1 MNRRDVLTGLPAA
14 VLGLTG
20 GLTGGLIGALAG
32 GPLSARA
39 GTGGLH
45 VLGAPNAST
54 LVLVR
59 LLQSVAWQAA
69 APGTQFRL
77 WRDTDELRAGIAS
90 GETRLFTT
98 PTHVPPLFAARG
110 VPVRLLAIISMGHL
124 YVVSEDAGISRL
136 ADLRGRRVTTFF
148 RNDMPDLVFRVL
160 LRREGLEPG
169 RDIDID
175 YVGTPMEA
183 AQMVIA
189 GRAATV
195 LLSEPPAT
203 MAITMAGHSGRTLY
217 RSISL
222 QDEWGRQFGP
232 ARIPMAGV
240 ALHQSLI
247 DEAPELLAVLRA
259 GLPEAAAWVLS
270 NPGEAGTLAERTMDI
285 RAMLFRRALEHLAI
299 EVHGARAVQDEIM
312 AFYRVL
318 FELYPASIGGRL
330 PDESLF
336 LDL

>member
-1 MNRRDVLTGLPAA
+1 MNRRDLLCGLPAA
-14 VLGLTG
+14 
-20 GLTGGLIGALAG
+20 ALAG
-32 GPLSARA
+32 ALRPAHAA
-39 GTGGLH
+39 GIAGLH

-59 LLQSVAWQAA
+59 LLQTEAWLAA

-110 VPVRLLAIISMGHL
+110 VPVRLLAIVSMGHL
-124 YVVSEDAGISRL
+124 YVVSEDASIGRL
-136 ADLRGRRVTTFF
+136 ADLRGKRITTFF
-148 RNDMPDLVFRVL
+148 RNDMPDLVFRAL

-169 RDIDID
+169 RDLDID

-183 AQMVIA
+183 AQLAIA
-189 GRAATV
+189 GRAGTV

-203 MAITMAGHSGRTLY
+203 MAITMAAQSGGTLH
-217 RSISL
+217 RVISL
-222 QDEWGRQFGP
+222 QEEWGRQFGH

-247 DEAPELLAVLRA
+247 DEAPDLLALLRA
-259 GLPEAAAWVLS
+259 GLPGAAKWVLG
-270 NPGEAGTLAERTMDI
+270 NPAEAGALAERTMDI
-285 RAMLFRRALEHLAI
+285 RAMLFRRALDHLAI
-299 EVHGARAVQDEIM
+299 EVHGARAVQDEIV

-318 FELYPASIGGRL
+318 FDLYPAAIGGRM

>member
-1 MNRRDVLTGLPAA
+1 MNRRTVLTGLPAT
-14 VLGLTG
+14 L
-20 GLTGGLIGALAG
+20 LAG
-32 GPLSARA
+32 GPCAAHA
-39 GTGGLH
+39 GTAQAGTAGLH

-59 LLQSVAWQAA
+59 LLQTAAWQAA

-124 YVVSEDAGISRL
+124 YVVSEDPGLTRL
-136 ADLRGRRVTTFF
+136 ADLRGRRITTFF
-148 RNDMPDLVFRVL
+148 RNDMPDLVFRAL

-169 RDIDID
+169 HDLDID

-183 AQMVIA
+183 AQLAIA

-203 MAITMAGHSGRTLY
+203 MAITMAAHAGRTLH

-222 QDEWGRQFGP
+222 QEEWGRQFGP

-247 DEAPELLAVLRA
+247 DEAPDLLALLRA
-259 GLPEAAAWVLS
+259 GLPDAAAWVLAT
-270 NPGEAGTLAERTMDI
+270 PDEAGALAERTMDI
-285 RAMLFRRALEHLAI
+285 RAMLFRRALDHLAI
-299 EVHGARAVQDEIM
+299 EVHGAGAVQDEIM

-318 FELYPASIGGRL
+318 FDLYPEAIGGRL
-330 PDESLF
+330 PDRSLF